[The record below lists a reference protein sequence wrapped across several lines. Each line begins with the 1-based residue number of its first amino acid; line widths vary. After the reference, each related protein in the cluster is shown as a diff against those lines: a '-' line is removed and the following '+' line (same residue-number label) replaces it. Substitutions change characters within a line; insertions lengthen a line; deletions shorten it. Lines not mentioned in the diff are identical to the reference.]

1 MPRAKADQ
9 EGQDCADKV
18 VGSKEA
24 RPADPRISIVI
35 SGPDSRDI
43 KTNAPDSSFVPY
55 WFIRLAYNPPLVISI
70 AETIAS
76 TDNPAK
82 NPV

>member
-1 MPRAKADQ
+1 MKW
-9 EGQDCADKV
+9 C
-18 VGSKEA
+18 GSKEA
-24 RPADPRISIVI
+24 RPAEPRMTMVI
-35 SGPDSRDI
+35 NGPDSRDI

-55 WFIRLAYNPPLVISI
+55 WFIRLAYKPPLVMSI

-76 TDNPAK
+76 TERPAK